1 MQLNA
6 VEILSVVMGIWI
18 IWIIINYF
26 IYFKT
31 LKKHYASELSDKDDA
46 QAMIIARRN
55 RKNTYDRAV
64 KLPSYGIFWAIVAI
78 WGISYLGN

>member
-1 MQLNA
+1 M
-6 VEILSVVMGIWI
+6 VMGIWL

-31 LKKHYASELSDKDDA
+31 LKKIHSSECLSAVDE
-46 QAMIIARRN
+46 QAIIISRKN

-64 KLPSYGIFWAIVAI
+64 RLPSYGIFWALVAI
-78 WGISYLGN
+78 WGISYL